1 MMLQGLPFQSAYKAF
16 PCGCADCL
24 VGFHPEFGGYG
35 KACSLEPIF
44 DSHKRAGIDLAG
56 TCTALDGKA
65 AAIAILVLGILLI
78 AAGVFRGE
86 LDVILKKAAVV
97 CMECIGLG

>member
-1 MMLQGLPFQSAYKAF
+1 MN
-16 PCGCADCL
+16 
-24 VGFHPEFGGYG
+24 
-35 KACSLEPIF
+35 
-44 DSHKRAGIDLAG
+44 KRRV
-56 TCTALDGKA
+56 

>member
-1 MMLQGLPFQSAYKAF
+1 MN
-16 PCGCADCL
+16 
-24 VGFHPEFGGYG
+24 
-35 KACSLEPIF
+35 
-44 DSHKRAGIDLAG
+44 KRR
-56 TCTALDGKA
+56 A

>member
-1 MMLQGLPFQSAYKAF
+1 MN
-16 PCGCADCL
+16 
-24 VGFHPEFGGYG
+24 
-35 KACSLEPIF
+35 
-44 DSHKRAGIDLAG
+44 KRR
-56 TCTALDGKA
+56 A

-78 AAGVFRGE
+78 AAGLFRGE